1 MGGSFE
7 NVLQSISSGITVLI
21 CTVYGPTCLQT
32 GKYFERRVWK
42 RRYSFGGEFV
52 DNTDYSSLLISHT
65 FGLK

>member
-7 NVLQSISSGITVLI
+7 NVLQSISSGLTVLI
-21 CTVYGPTCLQT
+21 CTVYGLTCLQS